1 MKRPLIAALGFLLV
15 AVATPAMAGWPD
27 QPIRIVVPYPAG
39 GAVDAM
45 LRVMA
50 PKMSE
55 KLGQPIVVD
64 NRAGAN
70 ANLCSATIWMGTQRQ
85 SGWPFRRSRRE
96 DDCRGATI
104 TQAIFA

>member
-15 AVATPAMAGWPD
+15 AVAKPAMAGWPD

-70 ANLCSATIWMGTQRQ
+70 ANWDRPWSARQNLMVILCLRARPSSW
-85 SGWPFRRSRRE
+85 
-96 DDCRGATI
+96 
-104 TQAIFA
+104 

>member
-1 MKRPLIAALGFLLV
+1 MKKPLLAVLGFVLA
-15 AVATPAMAGWPD
+15 AVSTPAVAGWPD

-45 LRVMA
+45 LRVMI

-70 ANLCSATIWMGTQRQ
+70 ANLGPAAVSKAKPDGYTLLGPTPFPWTVEVLG
-85 SGWPFRRSRRE
+85 SGY
-96 DDCRGATI
+96 TV
-104 TQAIFA
+104 